1 MSAGTATMP
10 ALFVGHGNP
19 LNALAHNVYTE
30 SWRQVGQRIPRPN
43 AILVISAHWYTRGTA
58 VTVMAQPPTLHD
70 FGGFPQALFDI
81 QYPAPGAPA
90 LAGQIRDLLAPMEVR
105 LDRDW
110 GLDHGAWSV
119 LVHMFPE
126 ADVPVVQLAIDATQ
140 PASFHYQ
147 LGQRLRPLREQGVLI
162 LGSGNVVHNLR
173 RAHWDEHAMP
183 YDWAVDFNQQV
194 RDLLL
199 RGDHAP
205 LIGYEQFGAAATL
218 SVPTPE
224 HYLPLLYVI
233 GAQGADERASILV
246 DDIDMGSIGML
257 SVVIGAID
265 AASG

>member
-1 MSAGTATMP
+1 MSAPKAAMP
-10 ALFVGHGNP
+10 AVFVGHGNP
-19 LNALAHNVYTE
+19 LNALARNPYTE
-30 SWRQVGQRIPRPN
+30 AWRQFGRRIARPR

-58 VTVMAQPPTLHD
+58 VTAMAQPPTLHD
-70 FGGFPQALFDI
+70 FGGFPQALFDM

-90 LAGQIRDLLAPMEVR
+90 LAAQIRDLLAPLEVR

-119 LVHMFPE
+119 LTHMFPA
-126 ADVPVVQLAIDATQ
+126 ADVPVVQLAMDATQ
-140 PASFHYQ
+140 PASFHYE

-173 RAHWDEHAMP
+173 RARWDDPAVP
-183 YDWAVDFNQQV
+183 YDWAVDFNRQV

-199 RGDHAP
+199 RGDHPP
-205 LIGYEQFGAAATL
+205 LIGYEQLGAAAAL

-233 GAQGADERASILV
+233 GAQSADERASILV
-246 DDIDMGSIGML
+246 DDIAMGSIGML
-257 SVVIGAID
+257 SIAIGSIN
-265 AASG
+265 AAAG

>member
-1 MSAGTATMP
+1 MP

-19 LNALAHNVYTE
+19 MNALARNAYTE
-30 SWRQVGQRIPRPN
+30 AWRQFGQHIPRPN

-58 VTVMAQPPTLHD
+58 VTAMAQPPTLHD

-90 LAGQIRDLLAPMEVR
+90 LAGQIRDLLAPMGVR
-105 LDRDW
+105 LDQDW

-126 ADVPVVQLAIDATQ
+126 ADVPVVQLALDATQ
-140 PASFHYQ
+140 PARFHYE

-162 LGSGNVVHNLR
+162 IGSGNVVHNLH

-199 RGDHAP
+199 RGDHAA
-205 LIGYEQFGAAATL
+205 LIGYEQFGEAATL

-233 GAQGADERASILV
+233 GAQNAEERALILV
-246 DDIDMGSIGML
+246 DDIAMGSIGML
-257 SVVIGAID
+257 SVVIGAIN
-265 AASG
+265 AAAR